1 MGTQPAPREKLC
13 IQVTAS
19 GDLGRIR
26 RGISLRLHRA
36 QTRPETR
43 QHGVEISVYPG
54 STSTPN
60 RSGGSIAFA
69 AIRPFRPALVR
80 IFRAVVAFFV
90 FSVAAESAKQSKQL
104 DIGSRITSI
113 YTSLSNNS
121 TARRSALLGT
131 TTIGWKKPAY
141 PKNLVCSNYLH
152 YTLFSRTDNRSSN
165 PGLLQ

>member
-90 FSVAAESAKQSKQL
+90 FSVAAGRKCQAIKAA
-104 DIGSRITSI
+104 GYRV
-113 YTSLSNNS
+113 
-121 TARRSALLGT
+121 
-131 TTIGWKKPAY
+131 AY
-141 PKNLVCSNYLH
+141 YINLYVLE
-152 YTLFSRTDNRSSN
+152 
-165 PGLLQ
+165 